1 MPKLKLTD
9 AAVSRLKPPTK
20 GQKDHWDS
28 LTPGFGVRISHGGTR
43 TWLVQARVLKN
54 GVWKQTRITLGRY
67 PAMTLAEAREEARG
81 VQKDA
86 QAGKDPRGHDK
97 RNRTSMEEASRHT
110 WASLAEMFLMKYAE
124 RKGLRSS
131 TLRDYRRAL
140 QGPDVQ
146 DWADK
151 PVATF
156 TRKDIRE
163 RLDTVAERAPIH
175 ANRLRAYWGKF
186 FVWLVENEWIEASPV
201 IGVAR
206 PVPERSRDR
215 FLTQLEIPAVWQAFD
230 VAGPAFASMLKVL
243 LLTGQRE
250 GEIAALKWS
259 EVVGL
264 DGEDPKIELP
274 AERTKNR
281 KPHVIPLSPQIVEII
296 RSQPR
301 FKGGDYV
308 FTSGDGKTHVKGFSK
323 GKAKIDAVLS
333 EGGVVIPPWR
343 LHDLRRSVSTGL
355 SEWLGIEPHVVEAIL
370 NHVSGTKAGV
380 AGNYNRAAYLPQR
393 RTSLSLW
400 ANHIDEL
407 LGKAAE
413 GNVVPLRK
421 GG

>member
-1 MPKLKLTD
+1 MPKMKLTD
-9 AAVSRLKPPTK
+9 AAVSRLKPPTN
-20 GQKDHWDS
+20 GQKDHWDA

-54 GVWKQTRITLGRY
+54 GDWKQTRITLGRY

-86 QAGKDPRGHDK
+86 QAGKDPRGHAK
-97 RNRTSMEEASRHT
+97 RNRATMEEASRNT
-110 WASLAEMFLMKYAE
+110 WAALAEIFLVKYAV

-156 TRKDIRE
+156 TRKDIRD
-163 RLDTVAERAPIH
+163 RLDTVSERAPIH

-201 IGVAR
+201 LGVAR

-215 FLTQLEIPAVWQAFD
+215 FLTKQEIPAVWQAFD

-250 GEIAALKWS
+250 GEIAALQWS

-274 AERTKNR
+274 PERTKNR
-281 KPHVIPLSPQIVEII
+281 KPHIIPLSPQAVEII
-296 RSQPR
+296 RAQPR
-301 FKGGDYV
+301 FKDGAYV
-308 FTSGDGKTHVKGFSK
+308 FTSGGGKTHVKGFSK

-407 LGKAAE
+407 LGKAAG
-413 GNVVPLRK
+413 GNVVKLRK
-421 GG
+421 GH

>member
-1 MPKLKLTD
+1 MPKMKLTD
-9 AAVSRLKPPTK
+9 AAVSRLKPPTN
-20 GQKDHWDS
+20 GQKDHWDA

-54 GVWKQTRITLGRY
+54 GDWKQTRITLGRY

-86 QAGKDPRGHDK
+86 QAGKDPRGHAK
-97 RNRTSMEEASRHT
+97 RNRATMEEASRNT
-110 WASLAEMFLMKYAE
+110 WAALAEIFLVKYAV

-163 RLDTVAERAPIH
+163 RLDTVAERAP
-175 ANRLRAYWGKF
+175 
-186 FVWLVENEWIEASPV
+186 
-201 IGVAR
+201 
-206 PVPERSRDR
+206 
-215 FLTQLEIPAVWQAFD
+215 
-230 VAGPAFASMLKVL
+230 
-243 LLTGQRE
+243 
-250 GEIAALKWS
+250 
-259 EVVGL
+259 
-264 DGEDPKIELP
+264 
-274 AERTKNR
+274 
-281 KPHVIPLSPQIVEII
+281 
-296 RSQPR
+296 
-301 FKGGDYV
+301 
-308 FTSGDGKTHVKGFSK
+308 
-323 GKAKIDAVLS
+323 
-333 EGGVVIPPWR
+333 
-343 LHDLRRSVSTGL
+343 
-355 SEWLGIEPHVVEAIL
+355 
-370 NHVSGTKAGV
+370 
-380 AGNYNRAAYLPQR
+380 NYNRAAYLPQR